1 MSKDSS
7 RRGQTPMA
15 GQRQI
20 EPAAHAVSR
29 YGGKYGGRE
38 LRHSIHQSLSHLGEF
53 VSGRT
58 VQRRN
63 LCQVRS
69 SREKSLIARND
80 QRLRIPSQFLHES
93 FQSKRVAMC
102 QTVSSIRR
110 MKIQKR

>member
-1 MSKDSS
+1 MSKDSI
-7 RRGQTPMA
+7 RRGHTPMA

-29 YGGKYGGRE
+29 DGGKYGGRE
-38 LRHSIHQSLSHLGEF
+38 LADSIHQNLSHLGEF

-63 LCQVRS
+63 LFQVRA

-93 FQSKRVAMC
+93 FQSKHVGVC
-102 QTVSSIRR
+102 ETVSSIRR